1 MRSHMLKTNLILVTI
16 FSICGPVY
24 ANGLNVVQ
32 LHKPGS
38 PACARQVVQSA
49 DSQELVG
56 EGSAEMNFTVH
67 PKAEG
72 QESWSYKIMA
82 PETLKDVNNSGWL
95 MSIVK
100 GASFRLVDEAMR
112 PMPLRLR
119 QLLIQ
124 PARVHQEDSKE
135 IFQFNLITMSTDKS
149 DAQVFKMFK
158 LIMEREKG
166 KTPSVVSFD
175 GPYDRI

>member
-1 MRSHMLKTNLILVTI
+1 MIKAKLILVTI
-16 FSICGPVY
+16 FSVCGPVF

-38 PACARQVVQSA
+38 PACARYVVQSA

-56 EGSAEMNFTVH
+56 EGQRELNFTFH
-67 PKAEG
+67 PRSQT
-72 QESWSYKIMA
+72 QEPWSYKIIA
-82 PETLKDVNNSGWL
+82 PETLKDIQNSGWL
-95 MSIVK
+95 MSIVN
-100 GASFRLVDEAMR
+100 GASHRLVDEAIKAR
-112 PMPLRLR
+112 ALRLR

-124 PARVHQEDSKE
+124 PARVHQEGSKE
-135 IFQFNLITMSTDKS
+135 IFQFNLITMSTNKS
-149 DAQVFKMFK
+149 DAQVFLMFK

-166 KTPSVVSFD
+166 KTPEVISFD